1 MCKPNT
7 CGVALYY
14 CGSLCTLYRSS
25 PYNAD
30 DRAGI
35 NVQLDM
41 LKPIPP
47 DSDAEETSKET
58 SYVQDKIVMKV
69 CNT

>member
-1 MCKPNT
+1 M
-7 CGVALYY
+7 VLLYDA
-14 CGSLCTLYRSS
+14 CAHYRSS

-41 LKPIPP
+41 LKPIPA
-47 DSDAEETSKET
+47 DSDSFDAGGAEETSGGAEET
-58 SYVQDKIVMKV
+58 SYLHDKIVMKV
-69 CNT
+69 CGT